1 MIVRC
6 TRKLLADPGQ
16 MTPAKTA
23 DRSVL
28 GCMNDMAFLC
38 ERAIDRSGGLAGTHI
53 GDLNRALRRN
63 ISRPRRY
70 APPVEPAAQRLRARG
85 LKDATSRYGGTPG
98 ISTNSARGPEA
109 AGTNRE

>member
-1 MIVRC
+1 
-6 TRKLLADPGQ
+6 

-70 APPVEPAAQRLRARG
+70 APPVEPAAQRPRARG
-85 LKDATSRYGGTPG
+85 
-98 ISTNSARGPEA
+98 
-109 AGTNRE
+109 